1 MSTGITYSILE
12 GFKGLKRAK
21 FSAAISTFTIFLTLA
36 LIAGLLIIL
45 FNVHHFV
52 NQIQSRLE
60 LEVFID
66 NSLEQAQVD
75 SLRGQIKKLEGIEN
89 VHFVSKEEAAEYIK
103 QQFGQDVFEILD
115 ENPLPASFRIKLI
128 PKFRNAK
135 TTKTVI
141 DNLQKLDGIDD
152 ILYRQDLILLM
163 EKYKQIFLIIMM
175 ILGAL
180 LSAASI
186 ILVVNTIKLIIFY
199 RQSIIEIM
207 KLVGATR
214 GFIRRPFIIEGI
226 VQGVTGGGLA
236 SLFFYVLFKIV
247 KIEIPGLLF
256 FDQRIFV
263 ILLLLGFLFGFI
275 GSVFAL
281 RKFLKY

>member
-1 MSTGITYSILE
+1 LSTGITYSILE
-12 GFKGLKRAK
+12 GFKGLKRAI
-21 FSAAISTFTIFLTLA
+21 FSAAISTFTIFLTLV
-36 LIAGLLIIL
+36 LIAVLLIIL

-75 SLRGQIKKLEGIEN
+75 SLQGQIKKLEGIEN

-163 EKYKQIFLIIMM
+163 EKYKKIFLIIMI

-186 ILVVNTIKLIIFY
+186 ILVVNTIKLIIFS

-226 VQGVTGGGLA
+226 IQGVTGGGLA
-236 SLFFYVLFKIV
+236 SLFFYVLLKIV
-247 KIEIPGLLF
+247 KIEIPGYLF

-263 ILLLLGFLFGFI
+263 ILLLLGFLLGFI